1 MTGHSIEYD
10 ADGVTCE
17 GWLAR
22 TEAPR
27 GAVAIIHQWGG
38 LEAYE
43 KRRAAMLAEA
53 GYDAFAVDLFGKGVR
68 PQTMPARM
76 AEIRRH
82 YGDRAL
88 MRTRVLAALQAA
100 QTQGLGRLVLAGYC
114 FGGAV
119 ALETARLQP
128 EGVIGYASFHGGLDL
143 PEGQDYRAARAPIRL
158 YHGGADDAPD
168 MAAFARAVEAMEAAH
183 TPYRATVYAG
193 APHAF
198 THFGTDRYRED
209 ADRASW
215 ADFLG
220 FLGECFA

>member
-10 ADGVTCE
+10 ADGVSCE

-22 TEAPR
+22 AENPR

-38 LEAYE
+38 LEDYE

-53 GYDAFAVDLFGKGVR
+53 GYDGFAVDLFGKGVR
-68 PQTMPARM
+68 PQGLPARM
-76 AEIRRH
+76 AEIRKY

-88 MRTRVLAALQAA
+88 MRARMRAALAAAQA
-100 QTQGLGRLVLAGYC
+100 QGLGRLVLAGYC

-119 ALETARLQP
+119 ALEMARAQP
-128 EGVIGYASFHGGLDL
+128 GTVIGYASFHGGLAV
-143 PEGQDYRAARAPIRL
+143 PEGQDYSAARAPIRL
-158 YHGGADDAPD
+158 YHGGADDSPD
-168 MAAFARAVEAMEAAH
+168 MATFARAVEAMEAAS

-220 FLGECFA
+220 FLEECFG